1 MEKSILE
8 LAVDDLVERQRLV
21 KDELRLRFKKTKP
34 FMMEPVSEDKMLEQ
48 YMATTPE
55 DMDGYIQAYGEDT
68 VNEMIGQMEDLKRR
82 RGYA

>member
-1 MEKSILE
+1 MKKSILE
-8 LAVDDLVERQRLV
+8 LTVDILVKRQRML
-21 KDELRLRFKKTKP
+21 KDELRQRFKKTKP

-55 DMDGYIQAYGEDT
+55 DMSGYIQTYGEDT
-68 VNEMIGQMEDLKRR
+68 VNEMIGQMEALKEK